1 MSTQAYPLNRLVRL
15 AGEELDGTARPGSD
29 AWLAD
34 VPMRVANRRRSRR
47 IRAGAATAAMGLAA
61 GVALFALSR
70 PPQLSYAVLNGT
82 ESAGYVLARSDTK
95 IRFSD
100 GSQVSLDSGAQAKVA
115 DVDPNGARLNL
126 RQGEAHVEIIKSRD
140 TTWYVEAGP
149 YTVHV
154 TGTAF
159 DVSWSEKERV
169 FELALQR
176 GSVVVKGPL
185 VGSGFTM
192 KPGQRMVGRA
202 DGYVVVE
209 GPKAA
214 AAAALPAAAAAPAP
228 AQGAPDPLLEA
239 SDAALP
245 ADAEA
250 AVSAATEQIP
260 PEAHTRAKWSQL
272 VAQGKFRQVLAEA
285 QARGIEQTLATAPL
299 ADLTALSDAARY
311 AQNRDIAKKTLLA
324 ERQRFPNSRAASDAA
339 FLLGRL
345 AEESG
350 SGAVAWYDRYLARSP
365 NGPYASQALGRK
377 MMLSFRDGG
386 AAQAEALAREYLERH
401 PNGPYASAARK
412 LVARRPEP

>member
-1 MSTQAYPLNRLVRL
+1 MNANGEQLDRLFQL
-15 AGEELDGTARPGSD
+15 AGAELDGAARAGSD
-29 AWLAD
+29 AWLD
-34 VPMRVANRRRSRR
+34 RVPVLVANRRRSRWV
-47 IRAGAATAAMGLAA
+47 RAGATAAAVGLAA
-61 GVALFALSR
+61 SVALFVRSR
-70 PPQLSYAVLNGT
+70 PPELSYAVLNGT
-82 ESAGYVLARSDTK
+82 QSAGYVFAQPGTK

-100 GSQVSLDSGAQAKVA
+100 GSEMSLDSGAEAKVA
-115 DVDPNGARLNL
+115 ELDSHGARVNL
-126 RQGEAHVEIIKSRD
+126 RRGEAHLNIVKSQE
-140 TTWYVEAGP
+140 TAWYVEAGP

-169 FELALQR
+169 FELALQH

-209 GPKAA
+209 GPKT
-214 AAAALPAAAAAPAP
+214 AALAAPAHS
-228 AQGAPDPLLEA
+228 APDPLLEA
-239 SDAALP
+239 NDAALP
-245 ADAEA
+245 SEADA
-250 AVSAATEQIP
+250 AVSAATESGQSD
-260 PEAHTRAKWSQL
+260 AQARSSWSRL

-285 QARGIEQTLATAPL
+285 QRRGIEQTLATAPL
-299 ADLTALSDAARY
+299 ADLAALSDAARY
-311 AQNRDIAKKTLLA
+311 AQNRDIARKTLLA
-324 ERQRFPNSRAASDAA
+324 ERQRFPNSRVASDAA

-345 AEESG
+345 AEDSG
-350 SGAVAWYDRYLARSP
+350 GGAAVWYDRYLARSP

-377 MMLSFRDGG
+377 MMLSFREGG
-386 AAQAEALAREYLERH
+386 AAQAEPLARDYLERH